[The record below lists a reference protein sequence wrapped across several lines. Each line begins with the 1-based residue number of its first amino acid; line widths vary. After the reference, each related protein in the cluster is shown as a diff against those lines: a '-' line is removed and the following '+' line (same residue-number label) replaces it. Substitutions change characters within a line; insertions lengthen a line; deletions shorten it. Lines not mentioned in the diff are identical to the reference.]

1 MDWYYVD
8 NGRRIG
14 PVDETTL
21 DILVRAGAIG
31 AGTLVWHDGMAD
43 WQPYAA
49 ARVEGT
55 AAPGSAATTL
65 RYAGFWIRVVAKLV
79 DSAILWAAG
88 IALAF
93 TAAPLMGGP
102 DAKPLSAFMDG
113 GQHPLLLLVQVAAAA
128 AYSTAFVGRYGAT
141 PGKMAAGLKVV
152 TPDGGP
158 VSYGTALCRYFGE
171 ILSSVILG
179 IGYLMVAFDV
189 QKRALHD
196 RICRTRVVFK

>member
-14 PVDETTL
+14 PVDESTL

-31 AGTLVWHDGMAD
+31 AGTLVWHEGMAD
-43 WQPYAA
+43 WQPYAM
-49 ARVEGT
+49 ARAEGT
-55 AAPGSAATTL
+55 AAPGTAGATL
-65 RYAGFWIRVVAKLV
+65 RYAGFWIRLVAKLV

-88 IALAF
+88 VALAF
-93 TAAPLMGGP
+93 TAAPLMDGP
-102 DAKPLSAFMDG
+102 DPQRLSAFMEEG
-113 GQHPLLLLVQVAAAA
+113 HPLLLLAQFATAAV
-128 AYSTAFVGRYGAT
+128 YSTAFVGRYGAT

-152 TPDGGP
+152 TPAGGP
-158 VSYGTALCRYFGE
+158 VSYGTALCRYFAE

>member
-14 PVDETTL
+14 PVDESTL
-21 DILVRAGAIG
+21 DVLLKAGAVG
-31 AGTLVWHDGMAD
+31 AGTLVWREGMAD
-43 WQPYAA
+43 WAPYAVARA
-49 ARVEGT
+49 AGMPAPGVTT
-55 AAPGSAATTL
+55 AAL
-65 RYAGFWIRVVAKLV
+65 RYAGFWIRLVAKLV
-79 DSAILWAAG
+79 DSTILWAAG
-88 IALAF
+88 IAIAM
-93 TAAPLMGGP
+93 TAAPLLDGPNAESLSDVIEGGR
-102 DAKPLSAFMDG
+102 
-113 GQHPLLLLVQVAAAA
+113 PLLLLVQLAASAV
-128 AYSTAFVGRYGAT
+128 YNTAFIGRYGAT

-152 TPDGGP
+152 SPEGGR
-158 VSYGTALCRYFGE
+158 VTYGTALCRYFAE

>member
-1 MDWYYVD
+1 MDWHYID

-14 PVDETTL
+14 PVDESTL

-31 AGTLVWHDGMAD
+31 AGTLVWHEGMAD

-49 ARVEGT
+49 ARGEGT
-55 AAPGSAATTL
+55 AAPGGDTAAL
-65 RYAGFWIRVVAKLV
+65 RYAGFWIRLVAKLV

-93 TAAPLMGGP
+93 MAAPLMEGP
-102 DAKPLSAFMDG
+102 DVKPLSAFMNER
-113 GQHPLLLLVQVAAAA
+113 HPLLLLVQVAAAA
-128 AYSTAFVGRYGAT
+128 AYTTAFVGRYGAT

-158 VSYGTALCRYFGE
+158 VSYSTALCRYFGE